1 MGMFMT
7 SVSFR
12 RGNDTNWNEIKPLIE
27 NMFKGVEDLS
37 DNLDTEGPAYAILDA
52 YGHMSMFLSELPE
65 IISKLTGDYAV
76 FANCVD
82 SDFATLELYCNG
94 DLLDS
99 CVIGEVYEEFSE
111 FCEAKSPDL
120 EIWKRL
126 LLDEGQID
134 LLNHALFGHEVF
146 VEDQLR
152 MLTQVTGLPIFDDE
166 MIEAVG

>member
-1 MGMFMT
+1 MGMFMS

-12 RGNDTNWNEIKPLIE
+12 RGNNTNWTEVKPLIE

-37 DNLDTEGPAYAILDA
+37 DNLDTERSAYAILDA

-76 FANCVD
+76 FANCID
-82 SDFATLELYCNG
+82 SDFAALELYCNG

-111 FCEAKSPDL
+111 FCEAKSPNL
-120 EIWKRL
+120 ESWKRL
-126 LLDEGQID
+126 LQDEGQIE
-134 LLNHALFGHEVF
+134 LLNRALFGHEVF

-166 MIEAVG
+166 MIEATC